1 MQRTHWLLTGAF
13 WLTGLLTGLQGAR
26 ADQIARVYFG
36 TYTGDGSRGIYTCEL
51 NLETGAATAPQ
62 LAAELT
68 NPSFLAFD
76 PEYRFLYAVNEVS
89 DFPGAEPGPRG
100 AGGVTAF
107 RIDPATGALTKL
119 NSQLSGGGAP
129 CHLVVDATGRNVLV
143 ANYTGGS
150 VSVLPINPDGSLQ
163 PVSCLM
169 QHTGSSVDKS
179 RQEAPHAHSVNLSA
193 DNRFAFVADL
203 GLDQILIYRFDPEQ
217 GQLTP
222 HQPPFATVRP
232 GGGPRHFTFHPNGKY
247 AYTNNEMTLVQTA
260 FRYDA
265 ERGTL
270 EAIQDITTLP
280 ADADRR
286 GASTAET
293 LAHPSGK
300 FVYVSNRGHGTI
312 AIFQVRDDGSL
323 RAAGHAPSG
332 GKVPRNFGID
342 PTGRWLL
349 SANQDNGVVLVQR
362 IDQETGALEPVGEP
376 LQVPRGVCV
385 RMFL

>member
-1 MQRTHWLLTGAF
+1 
-13 WLTGLLTGLQGAR
+13 
-26 ADQIARVYFG
+26 VYFG

-68 NPSFLAFD
+68 NPSCLAFD